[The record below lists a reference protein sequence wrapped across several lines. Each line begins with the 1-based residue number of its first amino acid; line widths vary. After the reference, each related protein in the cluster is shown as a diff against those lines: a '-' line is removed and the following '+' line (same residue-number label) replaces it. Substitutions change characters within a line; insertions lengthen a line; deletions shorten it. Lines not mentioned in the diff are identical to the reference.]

1 MSDFLD
7 ALVGCDQLRRAVAN
21 AVAHSFRHRRAA
33 RYRRT
38 AQSGSVEAVRAFAAR
53 ENGADLGVAIDG

>member
-21 AVAHSFRHRRAA
+21 AVAHSFRHRNAA
-33 RYRRT
+33 RYRRA
-38 AQSGSVEAVRAFAAR
+38 AQPGSVEGNRAFAAG
-53 ENGADLGVAIDG
+53 ESVGLEVALDR